1 MGRVESMEVY
11 CTHRLRSSSYKESPI
26 PASVWPASPAWTS
39 CCPCRLPGP
48 PAPPPDQL
56 STQWTQVRW
65 RPSPAL
71 KPLMVP
77 HLIQSKSKSLP
88 TCPTLTTYRPRLI
101 LLKPHLA
108 PFYSRAFARLS
119 LYWEHPSPLRPGLD
133 SRVPLSDGPSQ
144 TTGPTAPLV
153 PSICALVPFHFAPTD
168 PRLTHVCGVQAPP
181 LGRKPHVSCWSSD
194 VPPGNTWQRQRQFR
208 GHSWGGGAGI

>member
-1 MGRVESMEVY
+1 MSQLDEGKKSLEQGEQKRLPPPAQKRAQDTPRLPILAESDRKLQSAHSRNGGSRRGWQWQLKDGESLLIPGGAGLGWREVRRVESMDVY
-11 CTHRLRSSSYKESPI
+11 CTHRLRSPSYKESPT

-65 RPSPAL
+65 SPSPAL

-77 HLIQSKSKSLP
+77 RLIQSKSKSLP

-108 PFYSRAFARLS
+108 PSDSRAFARA
-119 LYWEHPSPLRPGLD
+119 
-133 SRVPLSDGPSQ
+133 VPLLGTPLPTPSR
-144 TTGPTAPLV
+144 P
-153 PSICALVPFHFAPTD
+153 
-168 PRLTHVCGVQAPP
+168 
-181 LGRKPHVSCWSSD
+181 
-194 VPPGNTWQRQRQFR
+194 
-208 GHSWGGGAGI
+208 